1 MIKKFFGKKDG
12 SPEQKYTI
20 DDLIVLEKYAEAEQR
35 IGEELKYKPHDL
47 NLHLKLADVYVG
59 LRNIAKA
66 IDEYGWVADKYAS
79 DGFHDRAI
87 AVLTKARRLNPM
99 DDTLPARL
107 ERLENA
113 RKLEHSR
120 TLALEGFLQGAHAKD
135 SHGTAVM
142 EFQATWRALQKSK
155 LLRDLSA
162 DQLKLLFQGVSVTH
176 LETGQTLMDR
186 GSRDEALY
194 VVVSGDV
201 VATILDD
208 KGAAV
213 DLRTFGS
220 GQILGEASLFEHRA
234 WPASYKAKSK
244 VTLLKLTAPGLEV
257 CLKGNPDPRGFL
269 DLLRRDQADREVAQM
284 VGRMETRVAP

>member
-12 SPEQKYTI
+12 STEQQYTI

-35 IGEELKYKPHDL
+35 IQQDLKFRPNDL

-99 DDTLPARL
+99 DDTLPTRI

-120 TLALEGFLQGAHAKD
+120 SGALEGFLHGKHAQEGA
-135 SHGTAVM
+135 GTAVM
-142 EFQATWRALQKSK
+142 EFQAVWRQLMKSK
-155 LLRDLSA
+155 LLRDLSS
-162 DQLKLLFQGVSVTH
+162 DQLKLLFQGVTVTYFDP
-176 LETGQTLMDR
+176 GQTVMDR
-186 GSRDEALY
+186 GSRDEALF
-194 VVVSGDV
+194 VVVGGEAVASVVDDRGANVDV
-201 VATILDD
+201 
-208 KGAAV
+208 
-213 DLRTFGS
+213 RSFGP
-220 GQILGEASLFEHRA
+220 GQIFGEASLFEHRA

-269 DLLRRDQADREVAQM
+269 DVLRRDQGDREVAQM
-284 VGRMETRVAP
+284 VARMESRVSS